1 MTFKEDNNLLQV
13 GGGQRQRAVTDDS
26 SLGSFNVES
35 NDHDADIDEFSDGLT
50 TQVSVTQLYFKWSKK
65 LIRFIKRPNIFYIRN
80 DLTFCLNFHKID
92 SLIIQDDGGE
102 STEPEHTENTLFFG
116 QDDEM
121 PR

>member
-50 TQVSVTQLYFKWSKK
+50 TQVPITQLYNECSKK

-80 DLTFCLNFHKID
+80 DLTFWFSCNNID
-92 SLIIQDDGGE
+92 FLWIQDDGGE